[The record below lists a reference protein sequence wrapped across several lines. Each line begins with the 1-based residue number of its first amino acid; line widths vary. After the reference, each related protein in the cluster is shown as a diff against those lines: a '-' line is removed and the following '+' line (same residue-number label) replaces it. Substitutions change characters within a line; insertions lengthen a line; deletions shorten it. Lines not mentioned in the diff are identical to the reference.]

1 MANKILNKNENER
14 KKKPIEEFEE
24 ILSIDK
30 MMTVL
35 SIFYIGC
42 SAAVVLVKT
51 LAKDNFWLWMGVVGI
66 IVFILLWITFQVLA
80 LRQRRKNAENARINE
95 TIEIA
100 KQLEFCRDCS
110 LKKIRNG
117 MEYRKIYL
125 HQEIKEIEEKLNQ
138 DINPT
143 KVNVLVYTS
152 DLSTIIRRMDVMKNN
167 IDRGI
172 RYKVLYFRNTT
183 GSKYNEIKELLDD
196 NLIDALSIED
206 ISSSLDAEMMMF
218 NDMEVLIYLDSTRR
232 FIQGFFSIDN
242 VSNFALESGRNTH
255 DSECKE
261 KCNYGK
267 EHQEPTYK
275 ALNDEK
281 AKMLFLDI
289 EKLTKEVKLHE

>member
-1 MANKILNKNENER
+1 
-14 KKKPIEEFEE
+14 
-24 ILSIDK
+24 
-30 MMTVL
+30 MTVL
-35 SIFYIGC
+35 SVFYIGC
-42 SAAVVLVKT
+42 SAAVVLIKT
-51 LAKDNFWLWMGVVGI
+51 LAKDNFWLWMGVTGI
-66 IVFILLWITFQVLA
+66 IVFILLWVTFQFLA
-80 LRQRRKNAENARINE
+80 LRQRRKKAEEARTNE

-125 HQEIKEIEEKLNQ
+125 HEEIKEIEEKLNQ
-138 DINPT
+138 DIDPT
-143 KVNVLVYTS
+143 KVNVLIYTS
-152 DLSTIIRRMDVMKNN
+152 DLSTILRRMDVMKNN
-167 IDRGI
+167 INRGI
-172 RYKVLYFRNTT
+172 RYKVIYFRNTT
-183 GSKYNEIKELLDD
+183 GHRYDEVKELLNN
-196 NLIDALSIED
+196 NLVNALTIKE
-206 ISSSLDAEMMMF
+206 IFSSLDAEMMLF

-242 VSNFALESGRNTH
+242 VSNNALESGRNTH

-267 EHQEPTYK
+267 ERQEPTYK

-289 EKLTKEVKLHE
+289 ENLTKEENLHE